1 MAEPVSTFREM
12 SPDTTM
18 FGVKLGDYLKDA
30 MKQIGHEN
38 LFRNCGKCSY
48 WQEGRG
54 CSLYQ
59 ALPPVRIIVVGCD
72 SFNDTDEI
80 PF

>member
-1 MAEPVSTFREM
+1 
-12 SPDTTM
+12 
-18 FGVKLGDYLKDA
+18 